1 MSPGSAGQ
9 AEVGGRRKA
18 RELDTVPSKLPLQPG
33 PGGRQYRCSL
43 GLGGDST
50 AAAWAWGETVPLQP
64 GPGGR
69 QYHCSLGPEGPE
81 SRRVVP
87 RLRGLSPHVPSVCP
101 SRLQPS
107 RVPSHSKPPCSS
119 VHATPASPKVETPSC
134 LHSTAAGICWKGKW
148 GCHSPYV
155 RAYIPRPRKGHNSF
169 RKYQLLYKL

>member
-1 MSPGSAGQ
+1 M
-9 AEVGGRRKA
+9 
-18 RELDTVPSKLPLQPG
+18 PSKGPG
-33 PGGRQYRCSL
+33 PCPRKLRVWALCTDGRSDCNLTFSFQDMFDPHGWSEDSYYEAL
-43 GLGGDST
+43 GNLLALCIYSST
-50 AAAWAWGETVPLQP
+50 
-64 GPGGR
+64 
-69 QYHCSLGPEGPE
+69 H
-81 SRRVVP
+81 
-87 RLRGLSPHVPSVCP
+87 PSVCP